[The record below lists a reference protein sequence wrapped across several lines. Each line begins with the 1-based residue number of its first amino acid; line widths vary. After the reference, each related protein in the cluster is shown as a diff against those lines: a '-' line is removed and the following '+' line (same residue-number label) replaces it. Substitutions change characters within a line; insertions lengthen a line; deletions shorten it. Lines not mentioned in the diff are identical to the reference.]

1 MREVNKS
8 GIPCVPCSWGRS
20 IPERST
26 LRSCR
31 KTSGPECRCCG
42 KPLSLVYDP
51 EIDRLTSSTIVKC
64 PNHDKEFP
72 LQTSKVV
79 SHFKSYH
86 KVSKIK
92 EFIDSKLKEKV
103 EIAKAPNPHSKKIR
117 DSKSIFS
124 KQGVVRCLELMLYSL
139 ISLLG
144 PLLSL
149 FLPTIGKGLAIAF
162 FVSYLVLSWLF
173 VVLSRLFGDSAWV
186 FLDHLLYQGL
196 IGTLMAFFKQQA
208 YIGGFKFVYL
218 SFFTPSLALFFGS
231 LVFLFYPPD
240 YSILYDNPRMVRG
253 IIHGSVVFVLLLA
266 CYIASWW
273 VFDIQIDPIL
283 DSFSYFYHWQTA
295 IGAVLV
301 NLIMS
306 IEISALVICHYHLRD
321 KDDGEKYDTSI
332 KSAATQYFHPIEISA
347 LVICHYH
354 LRDKDD
360 GEKYDTSIKSAA
372 TQYFHP
378 FWIIQFMILPF
389 AQFGA
394 FVIGPILIGVII
406 VLALI
411 VKYEK

>member
-1 MREVNKS
+1 MNIFMREVNKS

-26 LRSCR
+26 LRSCRCRLCFHVAFNNPSRCSECKALFCSHCADIWR

-332 KSAATQYFHPIEISA
+332 KSAATQYFHP
-347 LVICHYH
+347 
-354 LRDKDD
+354 
-360 GEKYDTSIKSAA
+360 
-372 TQYFHP
+372 